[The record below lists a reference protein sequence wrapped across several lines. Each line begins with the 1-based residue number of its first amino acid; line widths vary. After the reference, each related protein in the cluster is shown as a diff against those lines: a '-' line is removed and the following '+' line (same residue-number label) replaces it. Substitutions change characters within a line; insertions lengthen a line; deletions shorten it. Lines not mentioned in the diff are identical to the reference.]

1 MAKRNYNMILDEN
14 NCVLAK
20 NELLTDK
27 ELEKFRLNNPKRDWP
42 REIRRVQVDSSDV
55 FFGVQGVRFSNRIL
69 KVLPFN
75 TRL

>member
-14 NCVLAK
+14 NDVLAK

-27 ELEKFRLNNPKRDWP
+27 ELEKFRLNNPRRDWP
-42 REIRRVQVDSSDV
+42 REIRHVQVDSSDV
-55 FFGVQGVRFSNRIL
+55 FFFFGVRFSNRIL